1 MEDNVVK
8 RMYMDV
14 WLAHF
19 AVQQKST
26 DHCKSTTRRNLKNA
40 FCLVSIAIG
49 GDITRVILLKN

>member
-1 MEDNVVK
+1 MVK

-19 AVQQKST
+19 AVQQKLT